1 MTFSEALA
9 RSIEL
14 LERQGWVSYQTLRRR
29 LQLDAATLDAL
40 KQELIVVRQCAV
52 EENGTRLVWRGELRP
67 SPPLYP
73 ASSGHLVSPTPPH
86 LDVDLPAPLLQTSC
100 QAVRQPVAVTTT
112 RR

>member
-67 SPPLYP
+67 EPSPLPQRRHRTP
-73 ASSGHLVSPTPPH
+73 LVSPHAPP
-86 LDVDLPAPLLQTSC
+86 PRCRSACPSC
-100 QAVRQPVAVTTT
+100 S
-112 RR
+112 RRHARPSGSR